1 MHAVR
6 VVVICECV
14 QLTRQVDRVPEKL
27 AVQIF
32 ATDRADQPFDERMRH
47 WRVRNRLDLL
57 ELEDAKVGE
66 PAVKA
71 KQRIV
76 IRAISTTRS
85 TKLITNAR

>member
-14 QLTRQVDRVPEKL
+14 QLTRQVDRVPEEY
-27 AVQIF
+27 AVEIF
-32 ATDRADQPFDERMRH
+32 AADRADQPFDERVRN
-47 WRVRNRLDLL
+47 WRVRSRLDLL
-57 ELEDAKVGE
+57 DREDAKVGE

-76 IRAISTTRS
+76 IGADVFSAKVGRR
-85 TKLITNAR
+85 RRD